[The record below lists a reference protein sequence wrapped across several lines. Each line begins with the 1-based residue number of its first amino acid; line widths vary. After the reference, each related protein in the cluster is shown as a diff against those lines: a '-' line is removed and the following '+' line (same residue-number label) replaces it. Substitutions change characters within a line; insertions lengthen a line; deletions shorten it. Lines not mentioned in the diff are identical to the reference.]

1 MCAGVHK
8 DKDRTDNKQQKIE
21 DMKQVISAVIISAG
35 IALSGW
41 FIYLG
46 AQRIANRDRAVA
58 VKGLSTRDV
67 QADFVVW
74 PLNFSVQGDDLAALY
89 GSMNKT
95 RDEVKAFLVGKGFVA
110 EDIRMGS
117 SSVEDQW
124 SGYYSRRPDY
134 HYKLSATIVVA
145 TKNVELVSKTNG
157 LESELLQRSI
167 ILNSNEWSIDY
178 QFNGLNELK
187 PEMIE
192 EATKNAR
199 AVAQKFADD
208 ADCSLGSI
216 RHANQ
221 GVFSVESDNFQ
232 PWIKHVRVVTTVDYF
247 LK

>member
-1 MCAGVHK
+1 MRH
-8 DKDRTDNKQQKIE
+8 
-21 DMKQVISAVIISAG
+21 VISAVIISAG

-74 PLNFSVQGDDLAALY
+74 PLSFAVQGDDLAALY

-95 RDEVKAFLVGKGFVA
+95 RDEVKSFLMSNGFVA

-117 SSVEDQW
+117 TSVNDQW
-124 SGYYSRRPDY
+124 SDYYSRRPDF

-157 LESELLQRSI
+157 LESELLQRGI
-167 ILNSNEWSIDY
+167 ILNSNDWSIDY

-199 AVAQKFADD
+199 AVAQKFAED
-208 ADCSLGSI
+208 AGCSLGSI

>member
-1 MCAGVHK
+1 MKNSLSALILAAGV
-8 DKDRTDNKQQKIE
+8 
-21 DMKQVISAVIISAG
+21 
-35 IALSGW
+35 ALAGW
-41 FIYLG
+41 FVYQG
-46 AQRIANRDRAVA
+46 AVRIANKDRAVA

-74 PLNFSVQGDDLAALY
+74 PLQFAVQGDDLAALY
-89 GSMNKT
+89 TSMNKT
-95 RDEVKAFLVGKGFVA
+95 RDEVKSFLKSKGFVE
-110 EDIRMGS
+110 EDLRIGS
-117 SSVEDQW
+117 TSVEDQW
-124 SGYYSRRPDY
+124 SGYYSRRPDFR
-134 HYKLSATIVVA
+134 YKLSSTIVVA
-145 TKNVELVSKTNG
+145 TKNVELVSETNG
-157 LESELLQRSI
+157 LESELLQRGI

-199 AVAQKFADD
+199 AVAMKFAED
-208 ADCSLGSI
+208 AGCDLGSI

-221 GVFSVESDNFQ
+221 GQVSIEGDNFQ

>member
-1 MCAGVHK
+1 
-8 DKDRTDNKQQKIE
+8 
-21 DMKQVISAVIISAG
+21 MKNSLSALILAAG
-35 IALSGW
+35 IALAGW
-41 FIYLG
+41 FVYQG
-46 AQRIANRDRAVA
+46 TVRIANKDRAVA

-74 PLNFSVQGDDLAALY
+74 PLQFAVQGDDLSALY
-89 GSMNKT
+89 NSMNKT
-95 RDEVKAFLVGKGFVA
+95 RDEVKSFLKSKGFVE
-110 EDIRMGS
+110 EDLRTGS
-117 SSVEDQW
+117 TSVEDQW

-134 HYKLSATIVVA
+134 RYKLSSTIVVA

-157 LESELLQRSI
+157 LESELLQRGI

-199 AVAQKFADD
+199 AVAMKFAED
-208 ADCSLGSI
+208 AGCDLGSI

-221 GVFSVESDNFQ
+221 GQFSIESDNFQ

>member
-1 MCAGVHK
+1 
-8 DKDRTDNKQQKIE
+8 
-21 DMKQVISAVIISAG
+21 MKNSLSALILAVG
-35 IALSGW
+35 IALAGW
-41 FIYLG
+41 FVYQG
-46 AQRIANRDRAVA
+46 AVRIANKDRAVA

-74 PLNFSVQGDDLAALY
+74 PLQFAVQGDDLAALY
-89 GSMNKT
+89 TSMNKT
-95 RDEVKAFLVGKGFVA
+95 RDEVKSFLKSKGFVE
-110 EDIRMGS
+110 EDLRVGS
-117 SSVEDQW
+117 TSVEDQW
-124 SGYYSRRPDY
+124 SGYYSRRPDFR
-134 HYKLSATIVVA
+134 YKLSSTIVVA

-157 LESELLQRSI
+157 LESELLQRGI
-167 ILNSNEWSIDY
+167 ILSSNEWSIDY

-199 AVAQKFADD
+199 AVALKFAED
-208 ADCSLGSI
+208 AGCDLGSI

-221 GVFSVESDNFQ
+221 GQFSIEGDNCQ

>member
-1 MCAGVHK
+1 
-8 DKDRTDNKQQKIE
+8 
-21 DMKQVISAVIISAG
+21 MKNSLSALILAVG
-35 IALSGW
+35 IALAGW
-41 FIYLG
+41 FVYQG
-46 AQRIANRDRAVA
+46 AVRIANKDRAVA

-74 PLNFSVQGDDLAALY
+74 PLQFAVQGDDLAALY
-89 GSMNKT
+89 TSMNKT
-95 RDEVKAFLVGKGFVA
+95 RDEVKSFLKSKGFVE
-110 EDIRMGS
+110 EDLRVGS
-117 SSVEDQW
+117 TSVEDQW
-124 SGYYSRRPDY
+124 SGYYSRRPDFR
-134 HYKLSATIVVA
+134 YKLSSTIVVA

-157 LESELLQRSI
+157 LESELLQRGI
-167 ILNSNEWSIDY
+167 ILSSNEWSIDY

-199 AVAQKFADD
+199 AVALKFAED
-208 ADCSLGSI
+208 AGCDLGSI

-221 GVFSVESDNFQ
+221 GQFSIEGDNFQ

>member
-1 MCAGVHK
+1 
-8 DKDRTDNKQQKIE
+8 
-21 DMKQVISAVIISAG
+21 MKNVISAAIVAVG

-41 FIYLG
+41 FVYLG
-46 AQRIANRDRAVA
+46 AQRIANKDRAVA

-74 PLNFSVQGDDLAALY
+74 PLRFSIQGNDLPALY
-89 GSMNKT
+89 TRMNETKK
-95 RDEVKAFLVGKGFVA
+95 EVGAFLMSNGFDA
-110 EDIRMGS
+110 DDIRSGS
-117 SSVEDQW
+117 IDVEDQYD
-124 SGYYSRRPDY
+124 GYYSHRPTY
-134 HYKLSATIVVA
+134 QYKLSATMVVA
-145 TKNVELVSKTNG
+145 TKNVELVSKSTG
-157 LESELLQRSI
+157 LESELLQRG
-167 ILNSNEWSIDY
+167 ILLSSNEWSIDY

-208 ADCSLGSI
+208 AGCSLGSI

-221 GVFSVESDNFQ
+221 GVFSVESDAYQ